1 MSLSKGLSSS
11 IDFCFT
17 KLYAKIPKT
26 YFKNK
31 SKLCEWGTR
40 AFQGNEWEII
50 NRKWPHTSETFKWW
64 GNEWSK
70 KWILQNHFLR
80 EYNTGLPDYLIQRP
94 NSIFSY
100 LLFTARQASS
110 IQVLRCFFII
120 LTKFCLF
127 GSIRRPVQLRF
138 SSKRRVL
145 LSASPSH
152 APP

>member
-1 MSLSKGLSSS
+1 MSLLLNDR
-11 IDFCFT
+11 ILHA
-17 KLYAKIPKT
+17 KLKI
-26 YFKNK
+26 NN
-31 SKLCEWGTR
+31 LLDDTR
-40 AFQGNEWEII
+40 F
-50 NRKWPHTSETFKWW
+50 R
-64 GNEWSK
+64 
-70 KWILQNHFLR
+70 
-80 EYNTGLPDYLIQRP
+80 

-152 APP
+152 APPRKMLNVIFCILYKIYKSFMLLSNQQSKNAVNHFCEYVLLLLLPHCWVGIWLVLMC